1 MLYFYPMQNAV
12 PDYRT
17 LYELSLK
24 KLEEAN
30 TKALKKLQ
38 EAELKAQ
45 RQLEKALQ
53 QITQEYEQ
61 KLHLA
66 LLEANALRARLFGIK
81 ADSRVKRVNEDQLE
95 VFPLGAPLEAIQ
107 ASEAQAQI
115 EVKEEEKK
123 QQAAAEKRKRA
134 PRTATRMVLPASLER
149 EEVILDPE
157 GDLTN
162 YKVIGEEVTEVLV
175 LVPASFKV
183 KRIIRRKWAL
193 KDSSQ
198 LEKGVLI
205 APIPSRTVK
214 RGLFD
219 ESVIAHLL
227 IGKYIDHLPLYRQ
240 KKIFE
245 REGMKIPPS
254 TLIDNTAAGCQAL
267 KPIYN
272 ALRREVLANLYLQ
285 GDETTIKVLQSEK
298 KGACHL
304 GYYWAY
310 HAPADGLV
318 FFDYQQGRSQEGP
331 SKLLKDFKGVFQSDG
346 YKVYQALFKHSKNVN
361 QLYCMA
367 HIRRKFDEAV
377 YYDKERAA
385 HAVGQINLLYDIER
399 EIREASPQ
407 LSETD
412 IVKIRLEK
420 AAPILRELK
429 KWMLEEYPK
438 VLPSSPIGKAIAYA
452 LPLWDNMHY
461 YTLHGHLQIDNNAIE
476 NAIRPIAL
484 GRKNYLFAGTHE
496 SAQNAAMVYSL
507 FATCKKH
514 KVNPQ
519 DWLTD
524 VLNKLNDISYDGK
537 FSDLLPHR
545 WKYQQKI
552 EGV

>member
-1 MLYFYPMQNAV
+1 MLYFYPMQNAA
-12 PDYRT
+12 PDYKT
-17 LYELSLK
+17 LYEQSQKMLV
-24 KLEEAN
+24 
-30 TKALKKLQ
+30 

-45 RQLEKALQ
+45 KQLEKALQ
-53 QITQEYEQ
+53 EITQEYEQ

-81 ADSRVKRVNEDQLE
+81 ADNRVKRANENQLE
-95 VFPLGAPLEAIQ
+95 IFPLGASLEVIQ
-107 ASEAQAQI
+107 TSEALAQL
-115 EVKEEEKK
+115 EVKEEIKK
-123 QQAAAEKRKRA
+123 QEKASRKKDRA
-134 PRTATRMVLPASLER
+134 PRTAKRMVLPESLER
-149 EEVILDPE
+149 EEVIIDPQ
-157 GDLTN
+157 GDLSN

-175 LVPASFKV
+175 HVPACFKV
-183 KRIIRRKWAL
+183 RRIIRRKWAL

-227 IGKYIDHLPLYRQ
+227 ISKYIDHLPLYRQ
-240 KKIFE
+240 RKIFE
-245 REGMKIPPS
+245 REGMVIPPS
-254 TLIDNTAAGCQAL
+254 TIIDNTAAGCQVL

-272 ALRREVLANLYLQ
+272 ALKREVLANLYLQ
-285 GDETTIKVLQSEK
+285 GDETTIKVLESEK

-310 HAPADGLV
+310 HAPVDGLV

-331 SKLLKDFKGVFQSDG
+331 SKLLKDFKGVFQSDA
-346 YKVYQALFKHSKNVN
+346 YRVYQALFKTSKNVN

-367 HIRRKFDEAV
+367 HIRRKFDESV
-377 YYDKERAA
+377 YYDQKRAA
-385 HAVGQINLLYDIER
+385 HAVEQINLLYDIER
-399 EIREASPQ
+399 EIRDADPQ
-407 LSETD
+407 LSETE

-420 AAPILRELK
+420 AAPIMRELK
-429 KWMLEEYPK
+429 KWMLKEYAN
-438 VLPSSPIGKAIAYA
+438 VLPSSPIGKAISYT

-461 YTLHGHLQIDNNAIE
+461 YTLHGHLHIDNNAIE

-484 GRKNYLFAGTHE
+484 GRKNYLFAGTHQ

-514 KVNPQ
+514 EVNPER
-519 DWLTD
+519 WLND
-524 VLNKLNDISYDGK
+524 VLHKLNDNSYEGR

-545 WKYQQKI
+545 WKESQNMK
-552 EGV
+552 GV

>member
-1 MLYFYPMQNAV
+1 MQNAAQ
-12 PDYRT
+12 DYKA
-17 LYELSLK
+17 LYEQSQK
-24 KLEEAN
+24 MLE
-30 TKALKKLQ
+30 

-45 RQLEKALQ
+45 QKLEKALQ
-53 QITQEYEQ
+53 EITHEYEQ

-81 ADSRVKRVNEDQLE
+81 ADSRVKRANEDQLE
-95 VFPLGAPLEAIQ
+95 IFPLGASLETIK
-107 ASEAQAQI
+107 ASEAQAQT
-115 EVKEEEKK
+115 EAKEEAKK
-123 QQAAAEKRKRA
+123 QEAAAEKRKKN
-134 PRTATRMVLPASLER
+134 PRTATRMVLPACLER
-149 EEVILDPE
+149 EEVVLDPE

-162 YKVIGEEVTEVLV
+162 YKVIGQEVTEVLV

-219 ESVIAHLL
+219 ESVISHLL
-227 IGKYIDHLPLYRQ
+227 ISKYIDHLPLYRQ

-254 TLIDNTAAGCQAL
+254 TLIDNTAAGCQVL
-267 KPIYN
+267 KPLYN
-272 ALRREVLANLYLQ
+272 ALKREALANLYLQ
-285 GDETTIKVLQSEK
+285 GDETTIKVLRSEK

-318 FFDYQQGRSQEGP
+318 FFDYQPGRSQEGP

-346 YKVYQALFKHSKNVN
+346 YKVYQAMFNNNKNVN

-385 HAVGQINLLYDIER
+385 HAVQQIGLLYDIER

-407 LSETD
+407 LSETE
-412 IVKIRLEK
+412 IVKTRLEK
-420 AAPILRELK
+420 ASPIMRELK
-429 KWMLEEYPK
+429 KWMLKEYPE
-438 VLPSSPIGKAIAYA
+438 VLSGSPIGKAIAYA
-452 LPLWDNMHY
+452 LSLWDNMHY

-496 SAQNAAMVYSL
+496 SAQNAAIVYSL

-514 KVNPQ
+514 NINPQ
-519 DWLTD
+519 EWLTD
-524 VLNKLNDISYDGK
+524 VLHKLNDITYDGK
-537 FSDLLPHR
+537 FTDLLPHR
-545 WKYQQKI
+545 WKNQQQLQ
-552 EGV
+552 GV

>member
-1 MLYFYPMQNAV
+1 MQKAA
-12 PDYRT
+12 PDYKK
-17 LYELSLK
+17 LYEQSQK
-24 KLEEAN
+24 MLE
-30 TKALKKLQ
+30 Q
-38 EAELKAQ
+38 AELKAQ
-45 RQLEKALQ
+45 RQLEKALRE
-53 QITQEYEQ
+53 ITQEYEQ

-66 LLEANALRARLFGIK
+66 LLEANVLRAKLFGIK
-81 ADSRVKRVNEDQLE
+81 SDSRVKRANENQLE
-95 VFPLGAPLEAIQ
+95 LFPLGASLEVIQ
-107 ASEAQAQI
+107 ASEEQTQLEA
-115 EVKEEEKK
+115 KEEVEKQK
-123 QQAAAEKRKRA
+123 AASRKRKST
-134 PRTATRMVLPASLER
+134 PRTAKRMVLPEHLER
-149 EEVILDPE
+149 EEVIIDPQ
-157 GDLTN
+157 GDLSN

-219 ESVIAHLL
+219 ESVISHLL
-227 IGKYIDHLPLYRQ
+227 ISKYIDHLPLYRQ
-240 KKIFE
+240 RKIFE

-254 TLIDNTAAGCQAL
+254 TVTDNTGAGCQAL

-272 ALRREVLANLYLQ
+272 ALVREALGNLYLQ
-285 GDETTIKVLQSEK
+285 GDETTVKVLESEK
-298 KGACHL
+298 EGACHL

-318 FFDYQQGRSQEGP
+318 FFDYQQGRGQEGP

-346 YKVYQALFKHSKNVN
+346 YQVYQALFKNNKNVN

-377 YYDKERAA
+377 VYDKQRATY
-385 HAVGQINLLYDIER
+385 AVEQINLLYDIER
-399 EIREASPQ
+399 EIREADPA
-407 LSETD
+407 LCETE
-412 IVKIRLEK
+412 IVKIRLER
-420 AAPILRELK
+420 AAPIMRGLK

-438 VLPSSPIGKAIAYA
+438 VLPSNPIGKAIAYA
-452 LPLWDNMHY
+452 LALWDNMHY

-514 KVNPQ
+514 EVNPQ
-519 DWLTD
+519 HWLTD
-524 VLNKLNDISYDGK
+524 VLRKLNDNSYEGK

-545 WKYQQKI
+545 WKNQQKE